1 MSRKFFQRVIIS
13 GLVLALLV
21 LLVPGCGQ
29 AQPKQVLILVFE
41 KSDDMNFMLVNE
53 VGVMKDM
60 LTKAGFKVVTAS
72 DSGQTLGS
80 GDTALTPDLKI
91 ADVKLADYV
100 GLMDPCVARNFE
112 VDTSP
117 ATLALIKDAAA
128 QGKVVAAQF
137 GGVIDLYN
145 AGVLA
150 GKQYAFFD
158 DPSENV
164 KNAIY
169 KGKGVVQDGNII
181 TGGVCPYMA
190 RDSGEKDTTVELT
203 QKFIDTLKAQ

>member
-1 MSRKFFQRVIIS
+1 MSHIFFQRVLIF
-13 GLVLALLV
+13 GLVLALLAV
-21 LLVPGCGQ
+21 LVPGCAP
-29 AQPKQVLILVFE
+29 AQPKQVLILIFE
-41 KSDDMNFMLVNE
+41 TSDDMNYMLANE
-53 VGVMKDM
+53 VGVMKDL

-72 DSGQTLGS
+72 DTGQTLGS
-80 GDTALTPDLKI
+80 GDTTLKPDLKI

-150 GKQYAFFD
+150 GKQYAFFN
-158 DPSENV
+158 DPSEDV
-164 KNAIY
+164 KDALY
-169 KGKGVVQDGNII
+169 QGTGVVQDGNII

-190 RDSGEKDTTVELT
+190 RESGEKDTTVELT
-203 QKFIDTLKAQ
+203 QKFIDALKAQ